1 MNGNQK
7 MLKLVRLALPESILN
22 KVALVG
28 LVAVSL
34 ALGYATGWRKGHDKG
49 YDKGHLAGATLI
61 KSSTFVTSFSVLNM
75 LRDGN
80 LPDAVQKLEP
90 HCFSAAADILETPGL
105 ERDLLLKLYVADLKR
120 YRKAFPI
127 PPVQSYPTEKRLERL
142 LGTAKQEGE

>member
-1 MNGNQK
+1 MNRNPII
-7 MLKLVRLALPESILN
+7 LKLGRLGLPETNLN

-28 LVAVSL
+28 LMVLSL
-34 ALGYATGWRKGHDKG
+34 ALGYASGWYKGHNKG

-61 KSSTFVTSFSVLNM
+61 KSSTFVASFSALNM

-80 LPDAVQKLEP
+80 LSDAIQRLEP

-127 PPVQSYPTEKRLERL
+127 PPVQSYPTEKLLERL
-142 LGTAKQEGE
+142 LGTAKQ